1 MTVQVS
7 FEAPPGGGV
16 QQFGARVFRLHEI
29 DERIPLPSI
38 VLRTQADQP
47 SVMVQSFHVT
57 EVRGAHPELR
67 SWLTSSWVPAPTNP
81 RVVAGVYRVTWPDAS
96 VPTAIAR
103 SAAQQGHIR
112 TNGHG
117 TAGRGEFTVEVSFAF
132 EHIAPDGRSL
142 PGYVTV
148 QLEFA
153 EPGADPRAEP
163 TPQFDHILRRLDG
176 ALYYP
181 QYIAIDFGTTA
192 CTATLHDTRQI
203 IARPVD
209 PHQHQALAGSL
220 ARVVTGCPV
229 EEAAAT
235 EYQEA
240 VERVLKTVA
249 EEFPDEPS
257 RTAKQLA
264 ARLTASASAD
274 AEASLLPTVA
284 RLLEREMSDAG
295 ESLRRWLALEL
306 HRAYDIAFSTPA
318 LEETHLV
325 PVSYRG
331 TQGDDPVQPM
341 HLSVDVDPRGEGDGL
356 HVTFGEAEQQPVSNL
371 KTFLGRRETVDLK
384 TRSGA
389 TVPGLTSDV
398 LTAHVYRLL
407 VEGAEKYTVDPATA
421 APHYVRH
428 LVVTYPTIT
437 PPAARDTHVEL
448 VRSALDALSVVS
460 EFDEGVAAGLF
471 FVMRAFGGD
480 NTGGLEALR
489 ARSRPVE
496 GADRPSWQQHLLV
509 IDIGGGTTDTALLR
523 LSLSD
528 ITPPDDEEGQ
538 GRAGFERPGFKRPGT
553 DAGASPGTGPGAGP
567 AVPSTRGRRYL
578 LKPEVLGSSGH
589 TQLGGN
595 LMTLRVFYWLKAHIV
610 DALVTWAVD
619 TGRTEATS
627 LNIAPSLR
635 GEDGRPR
642 SLAKAVLRHGLDPE
656 LVPADVRVA
665 LRAYLPTHHG
675 EDGDAPTGR
684 RGAFERLWNLAEDIK
699 QELGAADRESRGKRI
714 AASDI
719 REIVRASAPESSF
732 RLLGEGG
739 GASSGSEFTA
749 DVQLDSEDLKQLL
762 RPVIAKSAGVAAQ
775 LARTR
780 LARDT
785 DPNLDMIM
793 LSGRSSAMPM
803 VRDTVV
809 EEFTRPVGVDAQ
821 NLRWNPTAIEAETR
835 YAKQLTSIGAVWGQ
849 SIRETHGA
857 LVTLPVDNPHQA
869 DDDPRAAQTTTLAI
883 STDRLF
889 RSLPCDFTLHGQG
902 SVQHT
907 VLRAGD
913 PFEEIDASGTLA
925 RRTPPLRL
933 SPLMEIHRPIIAD
946 LSIQWGVYRVGDEAT
961 ESGYELRELLWF
973 GNDEAGIK
981 PEIYGA
987 LQVQQDGLHPSLLL
1001 CRGVPHHYVPAS
1013 QHSVRKAM
1021 PEENLRD
1028 GLISRLPWPVG
1039 VRGLLPYGTWSPVV
1053 ELFPAG
1059 PTMAGER
1066 SDGGAGSMSLFFHRH
1081 DSPAS
1086 DALPGAEAVI
1096 PSTAL
1101 GSRYEFYA
1109 MRPDAEPLRIAECEA
1124 PSTAHPETAHR
1135 VALDA
1140 EGQLTVV
1147 RGKLRNLT
1155 ARTLQD
1161 VEEYVGAVLTR
1172 PMQAGR
1178 LEYNPAWDPF
1188 TGRH

>member
-16 QQFGARVFRLHEI
+16 QQLGDRVFRLHEVE
-29 DERIPLPSI
+29 ERMPLPSV

-47 SVMVQSFHVT
+47 SVTVQSFYVT

-67 SWLTSSWVPAPTNP
+67 SWLTSSWIPAPTNP
-81 RVVAGVYRVTWPDAS
+81 RVVAGVHRVTGPDAS
-96 VPTAIAR
+96 VPLAIAR
-103 SAAQQGHIR
+103 SASPQSPHRARGDV
-112 TNGHG
+112 
-117 TAGRGEFTVEVSFAF
+117 TAGRADLTVEVSFAF
-132 EHIAPDGRSL
+132 ERIAPDGRSL

-148 QLEFA
+148 LLEFA
-153 EPGADPRAEP
+153 EPGADPMSEP
-163 TPQFDHILRRLDG
+163 APRFDHILRRLDG
-176 ALYYP
+176 APYYP
-181 QYIAIDFGTTA
+181 QYVAVDFGTTA
-192 CTATLHDTRQI
+192 CTATLHDSREI
-203 IARPVD
+203 VARPVD
-209 PHQHQALAGSL
+209 PHQQKALAGSL
-220 ARVVTGCPV
+220 ARVVSGRPAQ
-229 EEAAAT
+229 EAAAT

-240 VERVLKTVA
+240 LDRILKTIA
-249 EEFPDEPS
+249 EHFPDEAC

-264 ARLTASASAD
+264 ARLIASASAD
-274 AEASLLPTVA
+274 AEAPLLHAAA

-295 ESLRRWLALEL
+295 ETLRRWLALEL
-306 HRAYDIAFSTPA
+306 HRAYDVAFSTPA
-318 LEETHLV
+318 LERMHLI
-325 PVSYRG
+325 PVAYRG
-331 TQGDDPVQPM
+331 SQKHDLVRPM
-341 HLSVDVDPRGEGDGL
+341 ALSVEVAPRGEGDGL
-356 HVTFGEAEQQPVSNL
+356 QVAFGEAEQPASNL
-371 KTFLGRRETVDLK
+371 KAFLGRREPFDLT
-384 TRSGA
+384 TRSGGS
-389 TVPGLTSDV
+389 VPGLTSDV

-407 VEGAEKYTVDPATA
+407 IEGAEKYTVDPATS
-421 APHYVRH
+421 APRYLRH

-437 PPAARDTHVEL
+437 PPAARDAHVEL

-496 GADRPSWQQHLLV
+496 GGDRLRWQQHLLV

-528 ITPPDDEEGQ
+528 ITESVDEEGQ
-538 GRAGFERPGFKRPGT
+538 GLGQAGMERTAVET
-553 DAGASPGTGPGAGP
+553 DASPGAAPT
-567 AVPSTRGRRYL
+567 PSTRGRRYL

-595 LMTLRVFYWLKAHIV
+595 LLTLRVFYWLKAHIV
-610 DALVTWAVD
+610 DALIGWAID
-619 TGRTEATS
+619 TGRTAVTDLSIGEA
-627 LNIAPSLR
+627 LR
-635 GEDGRPR
+635 GDDGRPR

-665 LRAYLPTHHG
+665 LRAYLPTHYG
-675 EDGDAPTGR
+675 EDGDAPPGR
-684 RGAFERLWNLAEDIK
+684 RGAFETLWNLAEDIK
-699 QELGAADRESRGKRI
+699 QELGAADREPRSKVI
-714 AASDI
+714 TAAEI
-719 REIVRASAPESSF
+719 REIVGVSAPGPSF
-732 RLLGEGG
+732 RLLDA
-739 GASSGSEFTA
+739 GAAGSSGSEFTA
-749 DVQLDSEDLKQLL
+749 DVELDSEGLKQLL
-762 RPVIAKSAGVAAQ
+762 RPVIAKAAGVAAQ

-780 LARDT
+780 LARDS

-809 EEFTRPVGVDAQ
+809 EEFTRPVGGDAQ
-821 NLRWNPTAIEAETR
+821 ALQWNPTAIEAETR
-835 YAKQLTSIGAVWGQ
+835 YAKQLTSIGAAWGQ

-857 LVTLPVDNPHQA
+857 LVTLPA
-869 DDDPRAAQTTTLAI
+869 DDDPHAAQTTTLAI

-925 RRTPPLRL
+925 RRTLPLRL

-961 ESGYELRELLWF
+961 ESGYQLRELLWF
-973 GNDEAGIK
+973 GNDEARIK

-987 LQVQQDGLHPSLLL
+987 LQIQQEGLHASLLL

-1013 QHSVRKAM
+1013 QHSIREAV
-1021 PEENLRD
+1021 PEEHVRD
-1028 GLISRLPWPVG
+1028 GLITRMPWPVG
-1039 VRGLLPYGTWSPVV
+1039 VRGLRPYGAWSPVV

-1059 PTMAGER
+1059 PTM
-1066 SDGGAGSMSLFFHRH
+1066 GGDDANSTGSMSLSFHRH

-1096 PSTAL
+1096 PAAAL

-1109 MRPDAEPLRIAECEA
+1109 MPPGAAPLRIAECEA

-1147 RGKLRNLT
+1147 RGKLRHLT

-1161 VEEYVGAVLTR
+1161 VEDYVGAVLTR

-1178 LEYNPAWDPF
+1178 MEYNPAWDPF